1 MATRPKPSMPDY
13 AAAHRESVVRTRKA
27 SREGCEICGTKRRLY
42 IFTIKGKG
50 KRLRCSCRKH
60 LRRIK

>member
-1 MATRPKPSMPDY
+1 MARRPKISMPDY
-13 AAAHRESVVRTRKA
+13 AAAHRETVRRTREA
-27 SREGCEICGTKRRLY
+27 SKEGCEICGTRRNLY

-60 LRRIK
+60 LRKVR